1 MSKDIKDIWMS
12 YFHELESLD
21 ELEEITKA
29 LLGNNLEE
37 LEDLRINDI
46 ADDINTV
53 FSWDRNSSLIQLLD
67 DVGGETI

>member
-46 ADDINTV
+46 V
-53 FSWDRNSSLIQLLD
+53 L
-67 DVGGETI
+67 